1 MNIHV
6 IAGGTFKVTHG
17 SVTDGLNWFY
27 FIESDKKKTIFNDL
41 IFLCLQIEVYR

>member
-6 IAGGTFKVTHG
+6 ITSGTFKVTHG

-27 FIESDKKKTIFNDL
+27 FIESDKKNIFNDFN
-41 IFLCLQIEVYR
+41 FLCLQKEVYR